1 LAFIDCEVIKTDMN
15 PENKTLTNALA
26 AFEKTTGYPAE
37 VLAEDIR
44 LPDGYADAEI
54 RICDAAPVLAEIKKT
69 LRPATLGAALAQLK
83 RFNRPGILITD
94 HMTTP
99 MAEKLKEIDVP
110 FLDAAGNVYLKTPDK
125 FIYVTGR
132 KRPDDLNQNGNNR
145 AFRAAGLKVIFTL
158 LTKQGQL
165 EATTRE
171 IAHNAGV
178 ANGTVGNIL
187 KDLEQ
192 LGFVYRS
199 KKRGLVLQNKN
210 RLVDNWAEAYPRELR
225 PQLNA
230 QHFQIL
236 HPDWWK
242 EFTYDRWQKN
252 QMWLAGEPAA
262 TLLTKYLYPENTIVY
277 GRPDFKNLARV
288 RGQPMRD
295 EPGNFELLEPFW
307 NFETEVLDDVH
318 RICPPLLIYAD
329 LVAVGDARHIDVAN
343 IIREKYLDES

>member
-1 LAFIDCEVIKTDMN
+1 MN
-15 PENKTLTNALA
+15 PENQTLINALT
-26 AFEKTTGYPAE
+26 AFEKTTGCPAD

-44 LPDGYADAEI
+44 LPAGYADAEI
-54 RICDAAPVLAEIKKT
+54 RLCDAPPILAEIKKT

-83 RFNRPGILITD
+83 RFKRPGILITD
-94 HMTTP
+94 YMTTP

-110 FLDAAGNVYLKTPDK
+110 FLDTAGNVYLKTADT

-132 KRPDDLNQNGNNR
+132 KRPDDLNRYGNNR

-165 EATTRE
+165 KATTRE

-199 KKRGLVLQNKN
+199 KKNGLVLQNRD

-230 QHFQIL
+230 QRFQIL

-242 EFTYDRWQKN
+242 DFTYDRWQKN

-262 TLLTKYLYPENTIVY
+262 ALLTKYLYPETITVY
-277 GRPDFKNLARV
+277 GRPDFKKLAQV
-288 RGQPMRD
+288 IGQPMRD

-307 NFETEVLDDVH
+307 NFETDVLDEVH
-318 RICPPLLIYAD
+318 RVCPPLLIYAD
-329 LVAVGDARHIDVAN
+329 LLAAGDARHIDAAN
-343 IIREKYLDES
+343 IIREKYLHES